1 MNNSERSH
9 FRVVII
15 FIIFFVISLLTNI
28 IGPLVPEVIKSFQL
42 SLTLASFLP
51 FSFFVAYAILSVPS
65 GIMIEK
71 WGEKPI
77 LIGAF
82 FLAFFGSLLFSVNPQ
97 FSTSILSLFLIGL
110 GMAALQVAINPLLR
124 VSGGEE
130 HFAFNSV
137 LAQLVFGLASFLSP
151 MIYSYFATINSS
163 DPLGTFIIE
172 RIPKDIPWIAVYWV
186 FSVICILMILMLFMI
201 SIPRV
206 KRTEDEKTGAWD
218 THQELLKNPVVIL
231 YFLVIFAYV
240 GIEQGLANWMS
251 EFLSQNHGFNPQ
263 TDGATAIS
271 RFWGLMTA
279 GCALGLLLL
288 KFLDSRKVLLGF
300 SILSFVVLSM
310 ALFGSK
316 SIAIYAFPAMGFAIS
331 VMWSIL
337 FSLALNSLAK
347 HHGTFSGILC
357 TGIVG
362 GALVPFFIGLIGD
375 RIGLRFGLCFLY
387 LPLSFIFSVSFWAKP
402 LVANKTV

>member
-1 MNNSERSH
+1 MKNLEKNS
-9 FRVVII
+9 FRVFLI
-15 FIIFFVISLLTNI
+15 FVIFFVISLLTNI
-28 IGPLVPEVIKSFQL
+28 IGPLLPEIIHSFKL
-42 SLTLASFLP
+42 SLTLAAFLP
-51 FSFFVAYAILSVPS
+51 FSFFVAFAVLSVPS

-71 WGEKPI
+71 WGEKPV
-77 LIGAF
+77 LLGAF
-82 FLAFFGSLLFSVNPQ
+82 SLAFIGSLLFSLVPQ
-97 FSTSILSLFLIGL
+97 FSTSILSVFLIGL

-151 MIYSYFATINSS
+151 MIYSYVVTAKAT
-163 DPLGTFIIE
+163 DPVGAMIVKWVP
-172 RIPKDIPWIAVYWV
+172 RDVPWIGVYWV
-186 FSVICILMILMLFMI
+186 FTLIALLMIVMLFSV

-206 KRTEDEKTGAWD
+206 NRTEEEKTGAWA
-218 THQELLKNPVVIL
+218 THKELLKNPLVIL

-240 GIEQGLANWMS
+240 GVEQGLANWMS
-251 EFLSQNHGFNPQ
+251 EYLSQNFGFDPQ
-263 TDGATAIS
+263 TDGATAVS

-279 GCALGLLLL
+279 GCGIGLLLL
-288 KFLDSRKVLLGF
+288 KVVDSRKLLIGF
-300 SILSFVVLSM
+300 SVLSFLILSL

-316 SIAIYAFPAMGFAIS
+316 WTALYAFPAMGFSIS

-337 FSLALNSLAK
+337 FSLALNSLTK

-362 GALVPFFIGLIGD
+362 GALVPFFVGSIGD
-375 RIGLRFGLCFLY
+375 RLGLRMGLCLLY
-387 LPLSFIFSVSFWAKP
+387 IPLLFIFSVGFWAKP
-402 LVANKTV
+402 LVTNKTI